1 MRASNTVTRTHGLMM
16 CSYMHRCMNLDEYD
30 RVLYIG
36 TTWHQQN
43 RLADDMHVTY

>member
-1 MRASNTVTRTHGLMM
+1 MRASNTVTRTDVP
-16 CSYMHRCMNLDEYD
+16 RCMNLDEYD